1 MTAHYLFV
9 YGTLLQNAENE
20 MSAFLKAHATVISKG
35 YFIGQLYK
43 ISWFPGAILSND
55 QTQKVYG
62 TLVKLTKNVFEVLD
76 DYEDFKPNN
85 PSKSLFIRQKVTVF
99 AKNNRV
105 YNAWVYLYNQ
115 NVNPQNRIVSGD
127 FLKDA

>member
-1 MTAHYLFV
+1 
-9 YGTLLQNAENE
+9 
-20 MSAFLKAHATVISKG
+20 
-35 YFIGQLYK
+35 
-43 ISWFPGAILSND
+43 
-55 QTQKVYG
+55 
-62 TLVKLTKNVFEVLD
+62 
-76 DYEDFKPNN
+76 EDFKPNN